1 MELFMTQS
9 EIDQKIKEVEAIYA
23 QAMAKLNDLQAAHSQ
38 ILTLA
43 KRRVEDE
50 QINKIR
56 QNLIN

>member
-1 MELFMTQS
+1 MTQS